1 MTIQL
6 NSHDEIMHK
15 LEPNSKSFYFIFSKP
30 QNERSENLNFK

>member
-15 LEPNSKSFYFIFSKP
+15 LEPNSKSSYFIFLKP
-30 QNERSENLNFK
+30 QNERSGKFEF